1 MTEVEGLPLAT
12 VSLPEV
18 RREAGVELRKAR
30 LEDVDAIY
38 WLIRYWAEKGL
49 MLVRSHSHLYEN
61 IRDFQ
66 VLQDEDGQIVGTV
79 ALHVLWRDLAEIRGL
94 AVHPERQGQG
104 LGRWLVLGA
113 EREAR
118 DLGLPR
124 VFAWTLQVN
133 FFRALGYRVTSR
145 EALPPKVWSECNAC
159 PFYENCR
166 EIAVI
171 KEFSPGA
178 SGG

>member
-1 MTEVEGLPLAT
+1 MLEVKG
-12 VSLPEV
+12 VVLPEV
-18 RREAGVELRKAR
+18 DPRAQVELRKAR
-30 LEDVDAIY
+30 LGDVEAIY
-38 WLIRYWAEKGL
+38 RLIRYWAEKGL

-61 IRDFQ
+61 IRDFL
-66 VLQDEDGQIVGTV
+66 VLEDEEGRIVGTV
-79 ALHVLWRDLAEIRGL
+79 ALHVLWRDLGEIRGL
-94 AVHPERQGQG
+94 AVHPKRQGQG

-124 VFAWTLQVN
+124 VFAWTLQVG
-133 FFRALGYRVTSR
+133 FFRSLGYEVTTR

-166 EIAVI
+166 EIAMV
-171 KEFSPGA
+171 KALAPLA
-178 SGG
+178 L

>member
-1 MTEVEGLPLAT
+1 MVELSGKG
-12 VSLPEV
+12 LPEV

-30 LEDVDAIY
+30 LSDVDEIHA
-38 WLIRYWAEKGL
+38 LIRYWAERGL
-49 MLVRSHSHLYEN
+49 MLLRSHSHLYEN
-61 IRDFQ
+61 IRDFH
-66 VLQDEDGQIVGTV
+66 VLEDEDGHVVGV
-79 ALHVLWRDLAEIRGL
+79 AGLHVLWRDLAEIRGL
-94 AVHPERQGQG
+94 AVHPDRQGQG
-104 LGRWLVLGA
+104 LGRWLVLA
-113 EREAR
+113 CEREAR

-124 VFAWTLQVN
+124 VFAWTLQVG
-133 FFRALGYRVTSR
+133 FFKGLGYRVTTR

-171 KEFSPGA
+171 KELYPLP

>member
-1 MTEVEGLPLAT
+1 LLEPISLTPYPVA
-12 VSLPEV
+12 LPEV

-30 LEDVDAIY
+30 LDDVDAIY

-66 VLQDEDGQIVGTV
+66 VLEDEDGHIVGTV

-94 AVHPERQGQG
+94 AVHPKRQGQG

-133 FFRALGYRVTSR
+133 FFRGLGYQVTTR

-171 KEFSPGA
+171 KGLSPGA
-178 SGG
+178 FGS

>member
-1 MTEVEGLPLAT
+1 M
-12 VSLPEV
+12 
-18 RREAGVELRKAR
+18 
-30 LEDVDAIY
+30 
-38 WLIRYWAEKGL
+38 
-49 MLVRSHSHLYEN
+49 
-61 IRDFQ
+61 
-66 VLQDEDGQIVGTV
+66 GTV

-94 AVHPERQGQG
+94 AVHPTRQGQG

-166 EIAVI
+166 EIAVV

>member
-1 MTEVEGLPLAT
+1 MHETRIELAT

-18 RREAGVELRKAR
+18 QKGRAVELRKAR
-30 LEDVDAIY
+30 LSDVEAIY

-66 VLQDEDGQIVGTV
+66 VLEDEDGHIVGTV

-94 AVHPERQGQG
+94 AVHPLRQGEG

-118 DLGLPR
+118 DLGLPQ

-133 FFRALGYRVTSR
+133 FFRSLGYQVTSR

-171 KEFSPGA
+171 KRLSPGA
-178 SGG
+178 FGG